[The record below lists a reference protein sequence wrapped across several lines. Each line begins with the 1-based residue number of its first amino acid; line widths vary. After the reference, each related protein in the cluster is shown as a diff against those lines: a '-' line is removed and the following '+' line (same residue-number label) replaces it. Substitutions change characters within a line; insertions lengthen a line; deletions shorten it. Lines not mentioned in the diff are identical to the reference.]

1 MNFAPF
7 APYIGSIIRHLLV
20 TGGLFE
26 ASRADDVSNQL
37 AGALVAII
45 GAIWSQYNAH
55 KSKVAKEPNAQ

>member
-1 MNFAPF
+1 MNFTPF

-26 ASRADDVSNQL
+26 ASKAEDVSSQL

-45 GAIWSQYNAH
+45 GAVWSQYNAH
-55 KSKVAKEPNAQ
+55 KSKAEKEPDAK